1 MQRLPK
7 ERQRRCRMAQHFWG
21 ALMRSDPA
29 KVPSQLR
36 LGENF
41 ELDVRLYELRRA
53 GRVLKLERIPM
64 ELLLLLV
71 EKKGE
76 LVTRDQ
82 IIERI
87 WGKDVFLDTDN
98 SINAAVRKIRL
109 VLKDDPLHHRFL
121 QTITGR
127 GYRFIG
133 SVVEAHPASAV
144 VAGRRQATAGEGN
157 LIGKEI
163 SHYRILSELG
173 AGGMGVVYEAE
184 DIRLG
189 RRVALKFL
197 PEELVRDQKALR
209 RFEREARLASSL
221 NHPNI
226 CTIYEVEEH
235 DHRPVIVME
244 LLDGKSLKDRIR
256 ERSISTGELLD
267 FAIQASDAIA
277 AAHAKGIIH
286 RDINPGNIFV
296 TGHSRIKILDFG
308 LAKVFT
314 PEPAGD
320 KSGDASL
327 TLDGSILGTASYMS
341 PEQVRGE
348 ELDAR
353 SDLFSFGVVL
363 YEMATNQRP
372 FAGKNPA
379 LIMNAILNEQPAAAS
394 SVSHSSPAA
403 LDAIIA
409 RALEKDPEKRF
420 QSAADI
426 CSELKRLKRHRE
438 NDPATVTHIEPLRPS
453 HLRYLS
459 TLGQEPAAIHD
470 RLSEKQAEQLES
482 RRANLPVQRTGFVG
496 REKEVATAKELLLR
510 NDARLV
516 TVTGPG
522 GIGKTRLA
530 VQVATGLVERFP
542 GGTHFVPLASL
553 SDPDL
558 IASVIVQTL
567 GLREG
572 GTQSPLEVLKQNFQ
586 DSLRAPMLLVLDNF
600 EHLVQAAP
608 TVADLLAMSPYL
620 KIMVTS
626 REALHVYGENE
637 FPVPPLMLPDVRST
651 PPVEA
656 LSQYPAVA
664 LFVQRAVAVKPD
676 FGLTQEN
683 APAVIEI
690 CARLDGLPL
699 AIELAAA
706 RIKVLSPSSLLARLA
721 SRLQLLTGGSRD
733 LPHRQQTL
741 RAAIDWS
748 YDLLSTPEQR
758 LFRRLS
764 VFVGGCSLEGAEAAC
779 DTKGD
784 LGIDLLDGIAS
795 MVDKSLVQQMDQAK
809 GESRFVML
817 ETIREYGLEKLA
829 ASGEEPS
836 TRRAH
841 AAYCLVLAEEE
852 PTGKSGEEW
861 LEQFAL
867 EHANFRAAVEWLIET
882 GDAQWGLRLGAAL
895 FRFWEMREYF
905 AEGRDSLGK
914 LLKLPGA
921 AVPNK
926 ARARALFAAGA
937 LANGQGDYASADA
950 LIGASLEIE
959 LQSGDKQG
967 AAVYLNALAIN
978 ARDRGDLSVA
988 RSLLKESLTLWR
1000 ELDDQKSVARSL
1012 SNLANIV
1019 KMQGNNAGAG
1029 SLYGE
1034 ALSIFRRIGDWTGVA
1049 WTMNYQGDV
1058 ARDQG
1063 DAAAARTTYEQSLA
1077 IFRELDDR
1085 WGIAGTLADLGSLA
1099 REEGNYPTANSM
1111 YRESMKLFQELGHQR
1126 GIARLLE
1133 YFACSAAAQLESER
1147 SLRLAG
1153 VAAALRK
1160 NIGAPLTSAEGAK
1173 LEASLHSARQALGN
1187 AVGDVAWL
1195 RGWDT
1200 PVEKAIEEVLE
1211 PESESP
1217 SHQRTTSSTR

>member
-1 MQRLPK
+1 
-7 ERQRRCRMAQHFWG
+7 
-21 ALMRSDPA
+21 MRSDPA
-29 KVPSQLR
+29 KVSSQLR

-41 ELDVRLYELRRA
+41 ELDLRSYELRRA

-109 VLKDDPLHHRFL
+109 VLKDDPLHPRFL

-133 SVVEAHPASAV
+133 PVVEAHPASAV
-144 VAGRRQATAGEGN
+144 VAARPQAAAGEEN

-197 PEELVRDQKALR
+197 PEELVRDQRALQ

-244 LLDGKSLKDRIR
+244 LLDGESLKERIR
-256 ERSISTGELLD
+256 ERSISTGDLLD
-267 FAIQASDAIA
+267 FAIQASDALT

-296 TGHSRIKILDFG
+296 VGHSRLKILDFG
-308 LAKVFT
+308 LAKVCT
-314 PEPAGD
+314 PEAAD
-320 KSGDASL
+320 DQSGEESL
-327 TLDGSILGTASYMS
+327 TLDGGILGTASYMS

-353 SDLFSFGVVL
+353 SDLFSFGIVL

-394 SVSHSSPAA
+394 NVSPSSPAA

-409 RALEKDPEKRF
+409 RALEKDLEKRF

-426 CSELKRLKRHRE
+426 CSELKRLKGQRE
-438 NDPATVTHIEPLRPS
+438 NDPAAVTNIEPLRPS

-459 TLGQEPAAIHD
+459 TLGQELAAIQGRFED
-470 RLSEKQAEQLES
+470 RFSEKQAEQLES

-496 REKEVATAKELLLR
+496 REKEVAAAKELLLR
-510 NDARLV
+510 PDVRMV

-530 VQVATGLVERFP
+530 VQVATGLAERFP
-542 GGTHFVPLASL
+542 GGTYFVPLASL
-553 SDPDL
+553 SDPSL

-572 GTQSPLEVLKQNFQ
+572 GTQSPLEVLKQNLQ
-586 DSLRAPMLLVLDNF
+586 DSLRAPMLLILDNF
-600 EHLVQAAP
+600 EHLVRAAP
-608 TVADLLAMSPYL
+608 TVADLLAISSHL

-626 REALHVYGENE
+626 REALHVYGEHE
-637 FPVPPLMLPDVRST
+637 FPVPPLMLPDVRSISS
-651 PPVEA
+651 VGA

-676 FGLTQEN
+676 FDLTREN

-706 RIKVLSPSSLLARLA
+706 RVKVLSPSSLLARLA

-733 LPHRQQTL
+733 LPQRQQTL

-748 YDLLSTPEQR
+748 YDLLTAPEQR

-784 LGIDLLDGIAS
+784 LDIDLLDGIAS
-795 MVDKSLVQQMDQAK
+795 MVDKSLVQQIDRAT
-809 GESRFVML
+809 GELRFVML
-817 ETIREYGLEKLA
+817 ETIREYGLERLA
-829 ASGEEPS
+829 ASGEETL

-852 PTGKSGEEW
+852 PTGESGEKW
-861 LEQFAL
+861 LEQFGF
-867 EHANFRAAVEWLIET
+867 EHGNFRAALEWLIET

-926 ARARALFAAGA
+926 VRARALFAGGA
-937 LANGQGDYASADA
+937 LASGQGDYASADA
-950 LIGASLEIE
+950 LIGESLEIA
-959 LQSGDKQG
+959 LQLGDKQG
-967 AAVYLNALAIN
+967 AAVFLNALAII
-978 ARDRGDLSVA
+978 ALDRGDLSVA
-988 RSLLKESLTLWR
+988 RSVFEESLVLWR
-1000 ELDDQKSVARSL
+1000 ELGDQKSIARSL

-1019 KMQGNNAGAG
+1019 KLQGDNAGAG
-1029 SLYGE
+1029 SLYVE

-1049 WTMNYQGDV
+1049 WSMNYQGDV

-1063 DAAAARTTYEQSLA
+1063 DSAAARTMYEQSLA

-1085 WGIAGTLADLGSLA
+1085 WGIAGTLADLGRLA
-1099 REEGNYPTANSM
+1099 SEQENYPTANSM

-1133 YFACSAAAQLESER
+1133 HFACSAAAQLESER

-1160 NIGAPLTSAEGAK
+1160 NIGAPLTPAEGAK
-1173 LEASLHSARQALGN
+1173 LEASLHSARQALTN
-1187 AVGDVAWL
+1187 TVADAAWL
-1195 RGWDT
+1195 EGWDT
-1200 PVEKAIEEVLE
+1200 PVDKAIEEVLV

-1217 SHQRTTSSTR
+1217 SYQRTTS

>member
-1 MQRLPK
+1 
-7 ERQRRCRMAQHFWG
+7 MAHPLGG
-21 ALMRSDPA
+21 APMPSDPA
-29 KVPSQLR
+29 RIPSQLR

-41 ELDVRLYELRRA
+41 ELDVRSYELRRA

-82 IIERI
+82 IIEKI
-87 WGKDVFLDTDN
+87 WGKDVYLDTDN

-109 VLKDDPLHHRFL
+109 VLKDDPLHPRFL
-121 QTITGR
+121 QTVTGR

-133 SVVEAHPASAV
+133 PVAEAHPASAV
-144 VAGRRQATAGEGN
+144 VAARPQAATGEKN

-163 SHYRILSELG
+163 SHYRILSKLG

-184 DIRLG
+184 DMRLG

-197 PEELVRDQKALR
+197 PEEPGRDQRALQ

-244 LLDGKSLKDRIR
+244 LLDGQTLKERIR
-256 ERSISTGELLD
+256 EGSVSTAELLD
-267 FAIQASDAIA
+267 FAIQASDAMA

-286 RDINPGNIFV
+286 RDINPGNIFLV
-296 TGHSRIKILDFG
+296 GHSRLKILDFG
-308 LAKVFT
+308 LAKVCT
-314 PEPAGD
+314 PRTADDQSRDE
-320 KSGDASL
+320 SL
-327 TLDGSILGTASYMS
+327 TLDGGILGTASYMS

-379 LIMNAILNEQPAAAS
+379 LIMSAILNEEPFAAS
-394 SVSHSSPAA
+394 EMSPSSPAA

-409 RALEKDPEKRF
+409 RALEKDLEKRF

-426 CSELKRLKRHRE
+426 CSELKRLKEQRK
-438 NDPATVTHIEPLRPS
+438 NDPATGTNIDPSRPS
-453 HLRYLS
+453 QLRYIRALE
-459 TLGQEPAAIHD
+459 QRPAAIHD
-470 RLSEKQAEQLES
+470 RFSEKQAQQLEP
-482 RRANLPVQRTGFVG
+482 RRANLPSQRTGFVG
-496 REKEVATAKELLLR
+496 RQKELAAAKELLLQ
-510 NDARLV
+510 NDTRLV

-530 VQVATGLVERFP
+530 IQVATDLVERFP

-553 SDPDL
+553 SDPNL
-558 IASVIVQTL
+558 IGSVIVQTL
-567 GLREG
+567 GFREG
-572 GTQSPLEVLKQNFQ
+572 GTQSALEVLKQNLQ
-586 DSLRAPMLLVLDNF
+586 DSLRAPMLLLLDNF
-600 EHLVQAAP
+600 EHLIQGAP
-608 TVADLLAMSPYL
+608 TVADILAISHHL

-626 REALHVYGENE
+626 REALHVYGEHE
-637 FPVPPLMLPDVRST
+637 FPVPPLLLPDVRSI
-651 PPVEA
+651 PSVEA
-656 LSQYPAVA
+656 LSQYPAVT
-664 LFVQRAVAVKPD
+664 LFVERAVAVKPD
-676 FGLTQEN
+676 FDLTLEN

-706 RIKVLSPSSLLARLA
+706 RIKVLSPSALLARLA

-733 LPHRQQTL
+733 LPQRQQTL

-748 YDLLSTPEQR
+748 YDLLSSPEQK

-764 VFVGGCSLEGAEAAC
+764 VFVGGCSLEGVEAAC
-779 DTKGD
+779 DNKGD
-784 LGIDLLDGIAS
+784 LDIGLLDGMAS
-795 MVDKSLVQQMDQAK
+795 MVDKSFVQQMDQAK

-817 ETIREYGLEKLA
+817 ETIREYGLERLK
-829 ASGEEPS
+829 ASDEETL

-841 AAYCLVLAEEE
+841 AAYCLVLAEEQ
-852 PTGKSGEEW
+852 PTGTSGDEW
-861 LEQFAL
+861 LQQFAL
-867 EHANFRAAVEWLIET
+867 EHDNFRAALGWLIHA

-905 AEGRDSLGK
+905 AEGRDLLGK
-914 LLKLPGA
+914 LLQLPGA
-921 AVPNK
+921 AAPNK
-926 ARARALFAAGA
+926 ARACALFARGA
-937 LANGQGDYASADA
+937 LANGQGDYCSADS
-950 LIGASLEIE
+950 LIGESLEIAR
-959 LQSGDKQG
+959 QSGDRQG
-967 AAVYLNALAIN
+967 AAVYLNAIAIN

-988 RSLLKESLTLWR
+988 RSLLEESLLLWR
-1000 ELDDQKSVARSL
+1000 QLDDQKSVARSL

-1019 KMQGNNAGAG
+1019 KMQGDNASAG
-1029 SLYGE
+1029 SLYAE
-1034 ALSIFRRIGDWTGVA
+1034 SLSIFRTIGDWTGVA
-1049 WTMNYQGDV
+1049 WSMNYRGDL

-1063 DAAAARTTYEQSLA
+1063 DSEAAQTMYQQSLA
-1077 IFRELDDR
+1077 IFRELGER
-1085 WGIAGTLADLGSLA
+1085 WGVAGTLADLGSLA
-1099 REEGNYPTANSM
+1099 KEQENYPTAESM

-1133 YFACSAAAQLESER
+1133 HFACLAAAQLESER

-1153 VAAALRK
+1153 TAAALRK
-1160 NIGAPLTSAEGAK
+1160 EVGAPLTPAEGAK
-1173 LEASLHSARQALGN
+1173 LEASLHSARQALTN
-1187 AVGDVAWL
+1187 TRVEAAWL
-1195 RGWDT
+1195 EGWDT
-1200 PVEKAIEEVLE
+1200 PVEKAIEGVLV
-1211 PESESP
+1211 PESEFP
-1217 SHQRTTSSTR
+1217 SDQRTKSWTR